1 MKYTQREFTESS
13 ESVDSQD
20 SITYNKDDT
29 ETEEYASFV
38 EKTIATF
45 IAPEALSQQG
55 RFFIIVLWSVLII
68 CSIAGAQKLE
78 MNFSIEY
85 YIPIGSILLDY
96 IELDIKHYQT
106 GYQFNLLSFVVNE
119 DMS

>member
-45 IAPEALSQQG
+45 IAPEALS
-55 RFFIIVLWSVLII
+55 
-68 CSIAGAQKLE
+68 
-78 MNFSIEY
+78 
-85 YIPIGSILLDY
+85 
-96 IELDIKHYQT
+96 
-106 GYQFNLLSFVVNE
+106 
-119 DMS
+119 